1 MICNF
6 SNFQHGTQHGGCT
19 CDVTGVGM
27 TGAYDIAGGMTG
39 VSQLPN
45 LHNLQSIT

>member
-6 SNFQHGTQHGGCT
+6 SNFQHGAHHGGCT
-19 CDVTGVGM
+19 CGVM
-27 TGAYDIAGGMTG
+27 GALWGHLTLWGASQG
-39 VSQLPN
+39 VSPLPN